1 MIKFLPVLLVSLL
14 LTGCWKVK
22 SWNAENV
29 TATESSAPTEVFSPV
44 ITGRACVNGN
54 SMIRVRF
61 VSTELIPTVPAD
73 LATWVYEYV
82 YTSSYHIKTC

>member
-1 MIKFLPVLLVSLL
+1 MKYICVALITLL
-14 LTGCWKVK
+14 LTGCLKV
-22 SWNAENV
+22 NRV
-29 TATESSAPTEVFSPV
+29 TATESSAPAEVFSPT

-61 VSTELIPTVPAD
+61 VSAELIPTAPAD
-73 LATWVYEYV
+73 MATWVYEYV